1 MRSRTI
7 AAVVA
12 TLMLASTLATAAP
25 ALAIA
30 GCSGPTEAPVAANDL
45 DSTSLQAHAA
55 DVHASAAQRLFLA
68 RPTAATAYGM
78 DPEDAGCYHADVLDL
93 FGPENEA
100 ALRADLRAFARRIE
114 AGNADPLDAAALE
127 NQQAMAS
134 VVHYYAG
141 AEDFPIG
148 YIDTWMGLSAFV
160 INQIN
165 GPLIEIP
172 STMKSAHP
180 IRNTRDAQD
189 YISRLG
195 QFDAMVDS
203 VIAKLDAD
211 VAAGWIPPAVV
222 LQGAARYLEGF
233 IAAPAETHSLVG
245 NLRDKLAALEGVDA
259 KTRGALVDTA
269 SEKMSGTVYPA
280 FQRALTRVT
289 ELVPQGRS
297 EAGIWAQPNGAAF
310 YQSAIRSLGDSTRTA
325 DEIHQIGADEV
336 VRISA
341 EMDAILRAEGY
352 TEGSVGARMTAL
364 GKEARFLYPDSEAGR
379 AELIADINRYIEDI
393 SITMAPLFRT
403 QPPYEV
409 EVRAFPVEIQDGAPG
424 GQYSPP
430 SLDGSKPGIYWI
442 NLRDPNGNPR
452 YSLKTLSYHEA
463 NPGHHWQIALAM
475 AQKELP
481 FLRRVAP
488 FNTYIEGWALY
499 SERLAA
505 EIGMYKDDPY
515 GDLGRL
521 QAELFRAVRLVV
533 DTGLHHQRWT
543 RERAINVM
551 SETTGQPASDVV
563 AEIERYMAWP
573 GQALGYKLGQIEILA
588 LRDEARIALGERFDL
603 AEFHDLVLLSGAL
616 PMAVLDA
623 KVKAWIRARAQGP
636 SA

>member
-1 MRSRTI
+1 MRLSYLAI
-7 AAVVA
+7 GCLLAAV
-12 TLMLASTLATAAP
+12 
-25 ALAIA
+25 
-30 GCSGPTEAPVAANDL
+30 GCSAPTDTTVTAGAGD
-45 DSTSLQAHAA
+45 TSPLQTPAA
-55 DVHASAAQRLFLA
+55 DVHASASQRLFLA
-68 RPTAATAYGM
+68 RPSVATAYGM
-78 DPEDAGCYHADVLDL
+78 DAEGAGRYHADALDL
-93 FGPENEA
+93 FGPEHEA
-100 ALRADLRAFARRIE
+100 ALRADLRAIALRIE
-114 AGNADPLDAAALE
+114 ADASEGAAPATLE
-127 NQQAMAS
+127 NQRAMAS

-141 AEDFPIG
+141 AEAFPIG
-148 YIDTWMGLSAFV
+148 YIDTWMGLSPFIV
-160 INQIN
+160 NQIN
-165 GPLIEIP
+165 GPLIDIP
-172 STMKSAHP
+172 SSMKSAQP
-180 IRNTRDAQD
+180 IRNARDAQD

-233 IAAPAETHSLVG
+233 IAEPAEAHSLVG
-245 NLRDKLAALEGVDA
+245 NLRGKLAALDDIDA
-259 KTRGALVDTA
+259 DTRNALVEA
-269 SEKMSGTVYPA
+269 AGAQVAGTVYPA
-280 FQRALTRVT
+280 FQRALERVS

-310 YQSAIRSLGDSTRTA
+310 YEYAIRSLGDSARSA
-325 DEIHQIGADEV
+325 DEIHQIGLDEV
-336 VRISA
+336 ARISA

-364 GKEARFLYPDSEAGR
+364 GKEDRFLYPDSEAGR
-379 AELIADINRYIEDI
+379 AELIADINRYIDDI
-393 SITMAPLFRT
+393 TATMAPLFRT
-403 QPPYEV
+403 RPPYQV
-409 EVRAFPVEIQDGAPG
+409 EVRAFPVEIQDGAAG

-442 NLRDPNGNPR
+442 NLRDPYGNPR

-475 AQKELP
+475 AQTELP
-481 FLRRVAP
+481 FLRRIAP
-488 FNTYIEGWALY
+488 FNAYIEGWALY
-499 SERLAA
+499 SELLAA
-505 EIGMYKDDPY
+505 EIGMYRDDPY

-533 DTGLHHQRWT
+533 DTGLHHKRWT
-543 RERAINVM
+543 REQAIEVM
-551 SETTGQPASDVV
+551 AETTGQPASDVL

-588 LRDEARIALGERFDL
+588 LREEARNALGGRFEL

-623 KVKAWIRARAQGP
+623 KVKAWIRERAQAP